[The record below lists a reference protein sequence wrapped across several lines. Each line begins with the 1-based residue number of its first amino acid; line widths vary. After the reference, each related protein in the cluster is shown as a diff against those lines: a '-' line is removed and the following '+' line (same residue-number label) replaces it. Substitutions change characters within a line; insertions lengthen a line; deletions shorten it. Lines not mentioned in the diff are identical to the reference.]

1 MSVSRS
7 SACVREKDDGA
18 ENGAWGKAWS
28 FMGQRA
34 VNLDIGARGR
44 LRYCTSNSAF
54 PGGKLNPFQFYNPA
68 VTSSYKYVQTTEQL
82 IQGQWTHITVDHRAS
97 TNAAVSC
104 QTCACC
110 SRHTCVGKCTK
121 VGKGQWCSNG
131 WVGNQDPPAGIVTIR
146 MQLGSAAV
154 ADSARTTVVL
164 DLQRMHLFVDGSAQR
179 GARKCKCGRMDEP
192 TASDRRRRRAKRDRC
207 RQPHRHHGVR
217 GAGQR
222 QLRRDERCGER
233 RWCGS
238 RSVCVAVERG
248 ELNED
253 LHLPLSLCVLAFSP
267 LVDYQVEPP
276 ALAST

>member
-1 MSVSRS
+1 MSLSRS

-179 GARKCKCGRMDEP
+179 GARLGGFGSKLAVRVLLHQVLAAAVV
-192 TASDRRRRRAKRDRC
+192 ASVRVQARAK
-207 RQPHRHHGVR
+207 HIF
-217 GAGQR
+217 GAGIV
-222 QLRRDERCGER
+222 EEIAAAHCI
-233 RWCGS
+233 
-238 RSVCVAVERG
+238 SV
-248 ELNED
+248 
-253 LHLPLSLCVLAFSP
+253 
-267 LVDYQVEPP
+267 
-276 ALAST
+276 ASH